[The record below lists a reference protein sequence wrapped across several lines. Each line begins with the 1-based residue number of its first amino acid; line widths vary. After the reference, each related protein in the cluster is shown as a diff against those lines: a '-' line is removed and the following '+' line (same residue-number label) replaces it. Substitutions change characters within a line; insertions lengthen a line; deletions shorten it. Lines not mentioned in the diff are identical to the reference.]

1 MNIDFLSLLFI
12 ASVELSIKN
21 MRSKTSSWFETKV
34 RYEKLMEDGQN
45 KKVIEAY
52 TVDALSFSEAE
63 STITKEM
70 SNYIS
75 GEFEVKAIAPS
86 AYREIFFSDVDAD
99 DKWFKTRLSFITI
112 DDKTEKEKRSI
123 VTYLVQ
129 AHSVN
134 SAVKHIDEMMDNTMI
149 DYEIVSV
156 NETKIMDVFEHK
168 YESSED
174 KE

>member
-75 GEFEVKAIAPS
+75 GEFEVKAIA
-86 AYREIFFSDVDAD
+86 RFC
-99 DKWFKTRLSFITI
+99 LSGNI
-112 DDKTEKEKRSI
+112 
-123 VTYLVQ
+123 L
-129 AHSVN
+129 
-134 SAVKHIDEMMDNTMI
+134 
-149 DYEIVSV
+149 
-156 NETKIMDVFEHK
+156 
-168 YESSED
+168 
-174 KE
+174 